1 MMDGQVLF
9 NIVIGACGAMGGWML
24 RIIFDSITALQ
35 KDVKD
40 LNSEIHQDFL
50 RKDDYRDDIND
61 IKGMLNR
68 IFAKLDQKA
77 DK

>member
-1 MMDGQVLF
+1 MEGQILF
-9 NIVIGACGAMGGWML
+9 NIIVGACGAMGGWML
-24 RIIFDSITALQ
+24 KIIFDSITVLQ

-50 RKDDYRDDIND
+50 RKDDYREDIND

-68 IFAKLDQKA
+68 IFEKLDQKA

>member
-1 MMDGQVLF
+1 MESQVLF
-9 NIVIGACGAMGGWML
+9 NIIVGACGAMGGWML
-24 RIIFDSITALQ
+24 KIIFDSITVLQ
-35 KDVKD
+35 KDFKD

-50 RKDDYRDDIND
+50 RKDDYREDIND

-68 IFAKLDQKA
+68 IFEKLDQKA